1 MALGEASHHI
11 QKFRSPEIHA
21 TGIRTCP
28 DVELGEECEDQCYLG
43 QGSNNLEVIILNHLP
58 LVEVFLDCVENCES
72 NECISEC
79 NRSVTECEA
88 DCPCQTNCPDGC
100 TGPGIIFLSHNDKDL
115 TVTSGKD
122 VASQYVVLRQ
132 PQALQQQPRHS
143 LNLVFSFSIH
153 TSQQINQHFSIQM
166 VK

>member
-1 MALGEASHHI
+1 MSRRGIGRRVRRSML
-11 QKFRSPEIHA
+11 FRS
-21 TGIRTCP
+21 GIKDKVK
-28 DVELGEECEDQCYLG
+28 DV
-43 QGSNNLEVIILNHLP
+43 ILNHLPGKFLP
-58 LVEVFLDCVENCES
+58 LVEVFLECVENCES

-100 TGPGIIFLSHNDKDL
+100 TGPGIILISNNDKNL
-115 TVTSGKD
+115 KVTSGKD
-122 VASQYVVLRQ
+122 VATQFVVLRQ

>member
-1 MALGEASHHI
+1 MSGRGIGRRVRRSML
-11 QKFRSPEIHA
+11 FRS
-21 TGIRTCP
+21 GIKDKVK
-28 DVELGEECEDQCYLG
+28 DVIYR
-43 QGSNNLEVIILNHLP
+43 VKFP
-58 LVEVFLDCVENCES
+58 PEVFLECVENCES

-100 TGPGIIFLSHNDKDL
+100 TGPGIIFISHNDKNL

-122 VASQYVVLRQ
+122 VATQFVVLRQ
-132 PQALQQQPRHS
+132 PQALQRQPRHS

-153 TSQQINQHFSIQM
+153 TSQQINQHFSIQT